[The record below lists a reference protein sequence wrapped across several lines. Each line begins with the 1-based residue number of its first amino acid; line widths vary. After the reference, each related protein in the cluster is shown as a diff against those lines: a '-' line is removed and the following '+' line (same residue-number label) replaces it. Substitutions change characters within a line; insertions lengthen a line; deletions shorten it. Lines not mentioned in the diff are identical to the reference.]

1 MGKRIISQARGKG
14 SLSYQAKKKAFIY
27 RVGYPL
33 TEGKADII
41 KLLHSAA
48 HSAPLIKLKTVKNIF
63 YNVAFE
69 GAILGKSIFLG
80 GTDYAVGNVI
90 PLKDIPVSSK
100 IYNIELNP
108 GDGGKMIRSS
118 GSSAQ
123 VYKRYGGGKVGV
135 LMPNRKELKLDGEC
149 RATLG
154 VVAGDGRKQK
164 PMMKA
169 GVHHYK
175 AKARNKLWPRVSA
188 VSTNAIDHPFGSG
201 RGKRIK
207 SKTAKRNA
215 PPGRRVGHLRPR
227 RTGRSKR

>member
-14 SLSYQAKKKAFIY
+14 SLSYQARKQAFIY
-27 RVGYPL
+27 RVGYPII
-33 TEGKADII
+33 EGKAEII
-41 KLLHSAA
+41 KLIHSAA
-48 HSAPLIKLKTVKNIF
+48 HSAPLIKLKIKNTIF

-69 GAILGKSIFLG
+69 GAILGKSVTLG
-80 GTDYAVGNVI
+80 GIDFAYGNIV

-108 GDGGKMIRSS
+108 GDGGKMIRAS

-123 VYKRYGGGKVGV
+123 VYKRYDGGKIGI
-135 LMPNRKELKLDGEC
+135 LMPNRKELKLDSEC

-154 VVAGDGRKQK
+154 VVAGDGRRQK

-169 GVHHYK
+169 GVHHYR

-215 PPGRRVGHLRPR
+215 PPGRRVGHLSPR